1 MAQST
6 RSAGTGAGWRSGTAR
21 TGGARPTPSRGTTPR
36 AGTPRTRTI
45 PGRRKAAPQSTGQK
59 LFGALSGALTG
70 KTASKAASKA
80 KPSGAK
86 GPAGLALLG
95 AGAFAAL
102 KNKDKL
108 ASMVKGKS
116 SSSDSSEFTPATA
129 APTTPVTPV
138 QTTSVD
144 NVSPDPLSSD
154 NSPSGIRP
162 IE

>member
-1 MAQST
+1 MAQPM
-6 RSAGTGAGWRSGTAR
+6 RSASPGAAR
-21 TGGARPTPSRGTTPR
+21 RAARPTPSRGTTPR

-45 PGRRKAAPQSTGQK
+45 PGRRKPAPQSTGQK
-59 LFGALSGALTG
+59 LFGALTGALSGTG
-70 KTASKAASKA
+70 GKAVAKA

-102 KNKDKL
+102 KNRDKL
-108 ASMVKGKS
+108 TSMVKGKS
-116 SSSDSSEFTPATA
+116 SSTTTDSGFTPATA

-138 QTTSVD
+138 TTTSAD
-144 NVSPDPLSSD
+144 TTLDQGLD

>member
-6 RSAGTGAGWRSGTAR
+6 RSAGAGAGRRSGLAR
-21 TGGARPTPSRGTTPR
+21 SGAARPTPSRGTTPR
-36 AGTPRTRTI
+36 AGTPRVRTI
-45 PGRRKAAPQSTGQK
+45 PGRRKPVQQSTGQK
-59 LFGALSGALTG
+59 LFGALTGALSGTG
-70 KTASKAASKA
+70 GKAVKKA

-102 KNKDKL
+102 KNRDKL
-108 ASMVKGKS
+108 TSMVKGKS
-116 SSSDSSEFTPATA
+116 SSSTEGTYTPSTA
-129 APTTPVTPV
+129 PPTTPVTPV
-138 QTTSVD
+138 ATTPVD
-144 NVSPDPLSSD
+144 TTTDSTLD

>member
-1 MAQST
+1 MAQPT
-6 RSAGTGAGWRSGTAR
+6 RTPGAGRRAGLAR
-21 TGGARPTPSRGTTPR
+21 TGAARPTPSRGTTPR
-36 AGTPRTRTI
+36 AGAPRTRTL

-59 LFGALSGALTG
+59 LFGALSGALSG
-70 KTASKAASKA
+70 KTAAKAASKA

-102 KNKDKL
+102 KNRDKL
-108 ASMVKGKS
+108 TSMVKGKS
-116 SSSDSSEFTPATA
+116 SSPSTDSGFTPATA
-129 APTTPVTPV
+129 APTTPVSPVGTTPTD
-138 QTTSVD
+138 TT
-144 NVSPDPLSSD
+144 LD

>member
-6 RSAGTGAGWRSGTAR
+6 RPAGTGAGRRSGFPR
-21 TGGARPTPSRGTTPR
+21 TGTARPTPSRGTTPR
-36 AGTPRTRTI
+36 AGAPRTRTL
-45 PGRRKAAPQSTGQK
+45 PGRRKAAPQSTSQK
-59 LFGALSGALTG
+59 LFGAVTKALSGSG
-70 KTASKAASKA
+70 ASKAASKA

-108 ASMVKGKS
+108 TSMVKGKG
-116 SSSDSSEFTPATA
+116 SSEPEFTAAPAT
-129 APTTPVTPV
+129 PTTPVTPV
-138 QTTSVD
+138 NTSTD
-144 NVSPDPLSSD
+144 NLSSDNSSLD